1 MSITIRSS
9 EISCKLLTQYL
20 KINVNW
26 IGFSILFL
34 LLISKIF
41 LRSIKSVIVFETILE
56 LFILER
62 TEGDE
67 MEGMLVRKHEWE
79 NTTKKAPN
87 R

>member
-1 MSITIRSS
+1 MTISYKISYLYKSLSIQVFRSFYKNLEVNLGIVILMSSYAMRTTYI
-9 EISCKLLTQYL
+9 
-20 KINVNW
+20 
-26 IGFSILFL
+26 
-34 LLISKIF
+34 IF
-41 LRSIKSVIVFETILE
+41 FT
-56 LFILER
+56 ILER

>member
-1 MSITIRSS
+1 MRITIRSN
-9 EISCKLLTQYL
+9 EISYKLLTKYL
-20 KINVNW
+20 KININW
-26 IGFSILFL
+26 IGFSIIFLF
-34 LLISKIF
+34 LISKTI
-41 LRSIKSVIVFETILE
+41 RIKSVTVFENIFE

>member
-1 MSITIRSS
+1 MRITIRSS
-9 EISCKLLTQYL
+9 DISYKLFTKYL

-26 IGFSILFL
+26 IGFSIRL
-34 LLISKIF
+34 
-41 LRSIKSVIVFETILE
+41 IKSVTVFENIFE

>member
-1 MSITIRSS
+1 M
-9 EISCKLLTQYL
+9 
-20 KINVNW
+20 
-26 IGFSILFL
+26 
-34 LLISKIF
+34 
-41 LRSIKSVIVFETILE
+41 KSVTVFENIFE
-56 LFILER
+56 LLILER